1 MVADQHDS
9 VGAWAK
15 KYHLTSRALIEST
28 LREHDL
34 GPTQWYVLHQLVH
47 AGPTLQ
53 RDLGQLLQ
61 IERAT
66 LSGIVATLVRKD
78 LVTQTPDA
86 VDQRQR
92 LLSITE
98 AGQNLWTG
106 LPDPVALALAVS
118 FDSADENDLA
128 VTRRVLQNAVRRL
141 EDHLAAQDAAGRGRQ
156 LATPRA
162 QAGPRQRRARARKAH
177 PSPQ

>member
-1 MVADQHDS
+1 MADADGAAQHDS

-34 GPTQWYVLHQLVH
+34 GPTQWYVLHHLVH
-47 AGPTLQ
+47 VGPTLQ
-53 RDLGQLLQ
+53 RDLGKLLR

-66 LSGIVATLVRKD
+66 LSGVVATLVRKG
-78 LVTQTPDA
+78 LVTQTPD
-86 VDQRQR
+86 VLDQRQR

-98 AGQNLWTG
+98 AGRNLWTG

-118 FDSADENDLA
+118 FDGADEADLA
-128 VTRRVLQNAVRRL
+128 VTRRVLQDAVQKL
-141 EDHLAAQDAAGRGRQ
+141 EDHLAAQDTVRRG
-156 LATPRA
+156 
-162 QAGPRQRRARARKAH
+162 H
-177 PSPQ
+177 

>member
-1 MVADQHDS
+1 MADEADQHDS

-34 GPTQWYVLHQLVH
+34 GPTQWYVLHQLIYV
-47 AGPTLQ
+47 GPTLQ
-53 RDLGQLLQ
+53 RDLGQLLR

-66 LSGIVATLVRKD
+66 LSGVVATLVRKS
-78 LVTQTPDA
+78 LVTQTPDL

-98 AGQNLWTG
+98 AGRNLWTG

-118 FDSADENDLA
+118 FDGADEADLA
-128 VTRRVLQNAVRRL
+128 VTRRVLQDAVQRL
-141 EDHLAAQDAAGRGRQ
+141 EDHLAAQAAIRRG
-156 LATPRA
+156 
-162 QAGPRQRRARARKAH
+162 H
-177 PSPQ
+177 

>member
-1 MVADQHDS
+1 
-9 VGAWAK
+9 
-15 KYHLTSRALIEST
+15 
-28 LREHDL
+28 
-34 GPTQWYVLHQLVH
+34 VLHQLVH
-47 AGPTLQ
+47 AGLTLQ

-61 IERAT
+61 IEPAT

-98 AGQNLWTG
+98 AGQNLCTG

-118 FDSADENDLA
+118 LDSVDDLA
-128 VTRRVLQNAVRRL
+128 VTRRVLRDAVQWL
-141 EDHLAAQDAAGRGRQ
+141 EDHLAAQAQPDRGANWLRSE
-156 LATPRA
+156 RR
-162 QAGPRQRRARARKAH
+162 AGPRQLEREH
-177 PSPQ
+177 VGPSVVTVNVSLPGT

>member
-1 MVADQHDS
+1 MADEADQHDS

-47 AGPTLQ
+47 AGRTLQ
-53 RDLGQLLQ
+53 RDLGRLLQ

-66 LSGIVATLVRKD
+66 LSGVVATLVRKG

-86 VDQRQR
+86 VDRRQR
-92 LLSITE
+92 LMSITE
-98 AGQNLWTG
+98 AGQNLWIG

-118 FDSADENDLA
+118 FDGADEDDLA
-128 VTRRVLQNAVRRL
+128 VTRRVLQDAVRRL
-141 EDHLAAQDAAGRGRQ
+141 EHHLAGREG
-156 LATPRA
+156 T
-162 QAGPRQRRARARKAH
+162 GPRR
-177 PSPQ
+177 

>member
-1 MVADQHDS
+1 MADEVDQHDS

-47 AGPTLQ
+47 EGPTLQ
-53 RDLGQLLQ
+53 RDLGRVLQ

-66 LSGIVATLVRKD
+66 LSGIVATLVRKG

-92 LLSITE
+92 LLSITDV
-98 AGQNLWTG
+98 GQSLWTG
-106 LPDPVALALAVS
+106 LPDPVAMAQAVS
-118 FDSADENDLA
+118 FDGADENDLA
-128 VTRRVLQNAVRRL
+128 VTRRVLQDAVRRL
-141 EDHLAAQDAAGRGRQ
+141 EDHLAAQS
-156 LATPRA
+156 T
-162 QAGPRQRRARARKAH
+162 AGPER
-177 PSPQ
+177 